1 MASNL
6 VPERPLVFS
15 PILAATIGLEEA
27 ILLQVLMDFA
37 AHRQGRLQDG
47 YHWVEVAD
55 QELQSALPF
64 WKLSDIARIVASLC
78 NLGMILRRS
87 DPGLE
92 ASYHYSLNEK
102 AGSIARD
109 TSPAAGSGSEA
120 GAEPGASLFRHGAAA
135 SSITA
140 DWMPDQEW
148 LVQCRHHN
156 IPDEFSLSL
165 VPEFVSYWRDR
176 GEARFSWGNAFFSH
190 VRRRWR
196 EEETRQGARELSSSM
211 HREWQPGQDA
221 LEILVNAGIPQNFIE
236 DAVPEFVLYWRER
249 GIRVST
255 WNTKFIE
262 HIRRQWNKYNA
273 SFGQDDTPRVIP
285 ADWQPSPACFEILQ
299 LAEIDSEYARA
310 KVPEFVMYWRDSQQV
325 RSSWNTVFLQHI
337 KQDWARRLR
346 SPAEVESDHG
356 KHRSVAGE
364 SGHSV
369 EEKIRQLTDR
379 SWADSARRW

>member
-15 PILAATIGLEEA
+15 PTLAATIGLEEA

-37 AHRQGRLQDG
+37 AHRPGRLQDD
-47 YHWVEVAD
+47 YSWVEVAD
-55 QELQSALPF
+55 QELQKALPF
-64 WKLSDIARIVASLC
+64 WKHSDIGRIVTSLC
-78 NLGMILRRS
+78 NLGMILRRPE
-87 DPGLE
+87 PGAE
-92 ASYHYSLNEK
+92 NSYLYALNEK
-102 AGSIARD
+102 ADSTAQHPPASVNREP
-109 TSPAAGSGSEA
+109 TAAVHPAANV
-120 GAEPGASLFRHGAAA
+120 FRHGAAA

-140 DWMPDQEW
+140 DWMPDEEW

-165 VPEFVSYWRDR
+165 VAEFVSYWRDR

-196 EEETRQGARELSSSM
+196 EEQTRQGARELASSM
-211 HREWQPGQDA
+211 HREWQPSPDA
-221 LEILVNAGIPQNFIE
+221 LEILVNAGIAQDFIE
-236 DAVPEFVLYWRER
+236 DAIPEFVLYWRER

-285 ADWQPSPACFEILQ
+285 PDWQPSPACFEILQ
-299 LAEIDSEYARA
+299 LAEIDADYARG
-310 KVPEFVMYWRDSQQV
+310 KLPEFVLYWRDSKQV
-325 RSSWNTVFLQHI
+325 RSSWNTVFLQYI
-337 KQDWARRLR
+337 KQDWARRLQA
-346 SPAEVESDHG
+346 PLEVESGHG
-356 KHRSVAGE
+356 EHRSAAGE
-364 SGHSV
+364 SRHSV
-369 EEKIRQLTDR
+369 EEKLRQLTDR
-379 SWADSARRW
+379 SWAESARRW

>member
-15 PILAATIGLEEA
+15 PTLAATIGLEEA
-27 ILLQVLMDFA
+27 ILLQVLMDFV
-37 AHRQGRLQDG
+37 AHRPGHQQDG
-47 YHWVEVAD
+47 YSWVEVAD
-55 QELQSALPF
+55 QELQKALPF
-64 WKLSDIARIVASLC
+64 WGLADIGRIVASLC

-87 DPGLE
+87 DPG
-92 ASYHYSLNEK
+92 AGDSYYYSLNEK
-102 AGSIARD
+102 ADPGVQDS
-109 TSPAAGSGSEA
+109 SAAA
-120 GAEPGASLFRHGAAA
+120 NREPGAAMQPATSIFRHGAAA

-140 DWMPDQEW
+140 DWMPDEEW

-196 EEETRQGARELSSSM
+196 EEQTRQGARELASSM
-211 HREWQPGQDA
+211 HREWHPSPDA
-221 LEILVNAGIPQNFIE
+221 LEILVNAGIAQDFIE
-236 DAVPEFVLYWRER
+236 DAIPEFVLYWRER

-273 SFGQDDTPRVIP
+273 SFGQDDTPRAIP

-299 LAEIDSEYARA
+299 LAEIDADYARG
-310 KVPEFVMYWRDSQQV
+310 KVPEFVLYWRDSKQV
-325 RSSWNTVFLQHI
+325 RSSWNTVFLQYI

-346 SPAEVESDHG
+346 APLEVESGHG
-356 KHRSVAGE
+356 EHRSVAGE
-364 SGHSV
+364 SRHSV
-369 EEKIRQLTDR
+369 EEKLRQLTDR
-379 SWADSARRW
+379 SWAESARRW